1 MNLNNHPGSI
11 TSFLKVVFAFLTPM
25 NSLTSIRALS
35 PSEIQKPN
43 SQYVRL
49 VFTIFFQTFESRSV
63 CNFQTLHWFG
73 VFALDPELWFWSKFH
88 SIQSLRDSQFHTRS
102 VRLEVRPLWSW
113 QSCWVGGLWQE
124 LPALYWPTRELWIA
138 VTGGNAPAAVL
149 FLSASTLTTYHRGW
163 RAERNVGTA

>member
-63 CNFQTLHWFG
+63 CNFQTLHWLGVLHWIQNFG
-73 VFALDPELWFWSKFH
+73 FDPNFIAYNPSEIH
-88 SIQSLRDSQFHTRS
+88 SFTHGACVWKS
-102 VRLEVRPLWSW
+102 VHCGAGRAAG
-113 QSCWVGGLWQE
+113 WVGCGRSCQLCTGPHRSSGL
-124 LPALYWPTRELWIA
+124 L
-138 VTGGNAPAAVL
+138 
-149 FLSASTLTTYHRGW
+149 
-163 RAERNVGTA
+163 